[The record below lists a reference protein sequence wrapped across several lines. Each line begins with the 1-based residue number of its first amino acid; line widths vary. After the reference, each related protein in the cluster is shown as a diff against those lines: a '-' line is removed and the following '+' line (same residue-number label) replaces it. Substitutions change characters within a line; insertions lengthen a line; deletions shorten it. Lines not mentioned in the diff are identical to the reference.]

1 MQFSSK
7 FFLCFHLPTSEI
19 TIKRKKENHTHFS
32 PTNFSDTSANNTHF
46 LFFDLLSIKMG
57 NFSYLFNFFSF
68 FHITR
73 VPRLYREMTAFKNR
87 AMSCEFVFTFLA
99 LSFSFARFAFTNW
112 LAFNSCCFWD
122 DEPRPV
128 EETVEIATRCNTCG
142 HRTGGTTLS

>member
-19 TIKRKKENHTHFS
+19 TIKRMKKKRTHFS
-32 PTNFSDTSANNTHF
+32 PSNFSDTSANNTHF
-46 LFFDLLSIKMG
+46 LFFDLLSIEMG

-73 VPRLYREMTAFKNR
+73 VPRLYRKMTAFKNR

-122 DEPRPV
+122 DEPRTV

-142 HRTGGTTLS
+142 HRTRGTLS